1 MYLFPAYPLG
11 FSSGIHPPSQR
22 SENPPTCTRVFLFP
36 DQRKYI
42 QKKECEGAG
51 VFSLATGFDL
61 VLSEYIERRQVN
73 DDLDQQANSKPQGIF
88 QPISPS

>member
-1 MYLFPAYPLG
+1 M
-11 FSSGIHPPSQR
+11 
-22 SENPPTCTRVFLFP
+22 FLYP

-61 VLSEYIERRQVN
+61 VLSEYIETETDRPDGSGDLGKRRI
-73 DDLDQQANSKPQGIF
+73 AGT
-88 QPISPS
+88 